1 MKPRWVTFLA
11 TGFEHK
17 TPGPHFINPTCFG
30 EDVAVWLRPALAAA
44 GLEPSEPI
52 QEDYGWGVWTSSG
65 GDPYWVAIS
74 VFEDGDE
81 ADDDKA
87 NDDKADEAEWGIGIS
102 YDPGFNLRQRLF
114 HRPREEDLRRVS
126 TAVDAALRAHA
137 SIRQIEWWLDVPHR
151 GSSTTGP
158 A

>member
-1 MKPRWVTFLA
+1 MKPRWVTFRA

-30 EDVAVWLRPALAAA
+30 EDVAVSLRPALAAA

-52 QEDYGWGVWTSSG
+52 QEDYGWGVWTCSG

-74 VFEDGDE
+74 VF
-81 ADDDKA
+81 DD
-87 NDDKADEAEWGIGIS
+87 DDKADEAEWGIGIS
-102 YDPGFNLRQRLF
+102 YDPGFNLRKRLF
-114 HRPREEDLRRVS
+114 HRPREENLRRVS
-126 TAVDAALRAHA
+126 AAVDAALRANA
-137 SIRQIEWWLDVPHR
+137 SIRQIEWWLDAPHR

-158 A
+158 E